1 MEFLNDYFTWFQQNE
16 STLKNMS
23 PAKAKGKI
31 IYELMMRGLASP
43 ELKNIHLEV
52 GPDGKITDA
61 SLNFMTSKMQ
71 QNVVSS
77 EVVYAMFEKRK
88 KEVQIETMDKLE
100 DLIHGFREEEK
111 CHIHGADDNKPHYNI
126 TFDENY
132 HNQVKEIQ
140 QKGGDV
146 KRFIANHIGSQIREQ
161 QKNNQRLAEA
171 MAKIEPKSAPAQ
183 NQQSQA
189 LAQPAPEQADKE
201 TVANEAAVP
210 EAKGA
215 KTAGASEYTVDDI
228 IYAYLDTGEI
238 TPEEE
243 AYLRTQD
250 INGLEEL
257 KSMIPPGMLPP
268 ELSMDGPSDLN
279 Q

>member
-1 MEFLNDYFTWFQQNE
+1 MEFLNDYMTWFQQNE
-16 STLKNMS
+16 STLKQMS

-31 IYELMMRGLASP
+31 IYELLIRGLASP
-43 ELKNIHLEV
+43 ELRNVHLEV

-61 SLNFMTSKMQ
+61 SLNFLSSKMQ

-77 EVVYAMFEKRK
+77 EVMFAMFEKRK
-88 KEVQIETMDKLE
+88 KEAQLETMDKIE
-100 DLIHGFREEEK
+100 DLVHGFKEEEK
-111 CHIHGADDNKPHYNI
+111 CHIHGADDNKPNYTI

-146 KRFIANHIGSQIREQ
+146 KRFIANYMGAQIREQ
-161 QKNNQRLAEA
+161 QKNNARLAEA
-171 MAKIEPKSAPAQ
+171 MAKIEPNPTQNA
-183 NQQSQA
+183 NQQAQQPV
-189 LAQPAPEQADKE
+189 AQPNAPEQAEKD
-201 TVANEAAVP
+201 TP
-210 EAKGA
+210 ENKGI
-215 KTAGASEYTVDDI
+215 KNVQNSEMSVDEI
-228 IYAYLDTGEI
+228 IYAYLNNGEI

-268 ELSMDGPSDLN
+268 ELAMDGPSDSN

>member
-43 ELKNIHLEV
+43 ELRNIHLEV

-88 KEVQIETMDKLE
+88 KEMQIETIDKLE
-100 DLIHGFREEEK
+100 DLIHGFKEEEK

-171 MAKIEPKSAPAQ
+171 MAKIEPTSAPAQ

-201 TVANEAAVP
+201 VSAP

-215 KTAGASEYTVDDI
+215 KSAGASEYNVDEI
-228 IYAYLDTGEI
+228 IYSYLNNGEI

>member
-1 MEFLNDYFTWFQQNE
+1 MEFLNDYMTWFQQNE
-16 STLKNMS
+16 STLKQMS

-31 IYELMMRGLASP
+31 IYELLIRGLASP
-43 ELKNIHLEV
+43 ELRNVHLEV

-61 SLNFMTSKMQ
+61 SLNFLSSKMQ

-77 EVVYAMFEKRK
+77 EVMFAMFEKRK
-88 KEVQIETMDKLE
+88 KEAQLETMDKIE
-100 DLIHGFREEEK
+100 DLVHGFKEEEK
-111 CHIHGADDNKPHYNI
+111 CHIHGADDNKPHYTI

-146 KRFIANHIGSQIREQ
+146 KRFIANYMGSQIREQ
-161 QKNNQRLAEA
+161 QKNNARLAEA
-171 MAKIEPKSAPAQ
+171 MAKIEPNPTQNA
-183 NQQSQA
+183 NQQAQQPM
-189 LAQPAPEQADKE
+189 AQPNAPEQNVPDSAAPKSKTVTDK
-201 TVANEAAVP
+201 P
-210 EAKGA
+210 
-215 KTAGASEYTVDDI
+215 SEYTVDEI

-268 ELSMDGPSDLN
+268 ELAMDGPSDSN